1 MNLTNPEQRDAFINE
16 QEVFKVVDCYLQ
28 SCSAV
33 GDYRVQFRLGEF
45 VTAPL
50 GTKFF
55 VFESLMH
62 AKDFRKSD
70 LHLCILWQPREAYA
84 RQCVELA
91 TRGIRLTSKISG
103 ESTISAGPTVSS
115 ADTERHLARYGPMRF
130 GWMNVFRPQRANPRM
145 TNDIFSRARTQLGRS
160 SWQRCS
166 TSLRKASL

>member
-33 GDYRVQFRLGEF
+33 GAYRVQFRLGEF

-70 LHLCILWQPREAYA
+70 LHLCIFRATA
-84 RQCVELA
+84 RGLCSSVRRIGDARHSIDIEDFWRVHNIGRSVRFLRRIPNA
-91 TRGIRLTSKISG
+91 TWHVMGRCD
-103 ESTISAGPTVSS
+103 SAG
-115 ADTERHLARYGPMRF
+115 
-130 GWMNVFRPQRANPRM
+130 
-145 TNDIFSRARTQLGRS
+145 
-160 SWQRCS
+160 
-166 TSLRKASL
+166 